1 MIAGGAGS
9 AVGEALVQAVVEIPL
24 LMLGL
29 PDEFIDHGDPA
40 FLIAQ
45 SGLDPKGIAAS
56 ISRRFGPLTGQAW
69 SKPAAA

>member
-9 AVGEALVQAVVEIPL
+9 AVAEALAAAGVEVPL

-40 FLIAQ
+40 FLIAHC
-45 SGLDPKGIAAS
+45 GLDAKGIAAS
-56 ISRRFGPLTGQAW
+56 ISRRFGPLAGQAW